1 MSGKLLF
8 QLPGHNPSQSEWQP
22 RGGNYIALAMDDNVK
37 IWDRS
42 GRVLWDQRAKRAHI
56 KWDYEG
62 QYLAVIQQKMH
73 SCKYKQLVCRY
84 IYFFSSIGIS
94 VEYKTITDN

>member
-8 QLPGHNPSQSEWQP
+8 QLPGHNPTQSEWQP
-22 RGGNYIALAMDDNVK
+22 RGGNYIALAMDDSVK

-56 KWDYEG
+56 KWDHEG

-73 SCKYKQLVCRY
+73 SRKQKVM
-84 IYFFSSIGIS
+84 IESISNFFSSIGIS
-94 VEYKTITDN
+94 TKYQTITDY

>member
-42 GRVLWDQRAKRAHI
+42 GRVLWDQRAKKANI

-73 SCKYKQLVCRY
+73 SCKYQK
-84 IYFFSSIGIS
+84 
-94 VEYKTITDN
+94 EKTL